1 VKPHHPAEVDPTPP
15 NGIMGSEADTRPGMK
30 RLLHDSSVYLIANV
44 AQKIIGFVMIP
55 FYASYLSAEQY
66 GVLNLLE
73 LATTIVAI
81 GFGLQALGQALT
93 RVYHDQTEEPAR
105 REVVSTAVL
114 GTIALAGVIAL
125 LASAAAGPIADLVS
139 LPGQA
144 GLLRLAFAAM
154 FTASITEV
162 AMVYE
167 RMQNRARFFLAY
179 SMVTLVAALGLNI
192 GLIGGAHLGVWGF
205 VISKLVVTSAG
216 SVYLVGRILREV
228 GSAWRATIARAL
240 TRFAGPL
247 VLSGA
252 CYFAVH
258 FSDRLFLAHVSRAE
272 VGVYAMAYNFA
283 FLLSILIGDSFN
295 KSWSVSFY
303 GLSSGDG
310 WQRRFVD
317 VGRWLIFTLGTAA
330 VGISLFGRDVLTLMV
345 PGSYYPPVLLL
356 PVLVFGYFLREVGD
370 FFNSMLLIGI
380 GSGLVGRIAL
390 AGAALNLALNAALIP
405 YFGIW
410 GAAWAT
416 FWTWAAY
423 CAVAWVFA
431 WRVHGVAMAPWP
443 LAVMLALSAVVLWL
457 QAMLAPSTA
466 VLRLA
471 ADCGL
476 FALFLGLACVAYLGA
491 QERRQ
496 MFALVRK
503 GVLF

>member
-1 VKPHHPAEVDPTPP
+1 MQPTI
-15 NGIMGSEADTRPGMK
+15 NGAMDTEADTRPGMK
-30 RLLHDSSVYLIANV
+30 RLLHDSSWYLVANV

-81 GFGLQALGQALT
+81 GFGLQAMGQALT
-93 RVYHDQTEEPAR
+93 RIYHDQTGEAER
-105 REVVSTAVL
+105 RNVVSTAVL
-114 GTIALAGVIAL
+114 GTIALAGAIAA
-125 LASAAAGPIADLVS
+125 LASLAAGPIADLVS

-162 AMVYE
+162 ALVYE

-205 VISKLVVTSAG
+205 VYSKLVVTSAG
-216 SVYLVGRILREV
+216 SVYLVARILREV
-228 GSAWRATIARAL
+228 GSAWRAAIARAL
-240 TRFAGPL
+240 ARFATPL

-252 CYFAVH
+252 CYFAIH
-258 FSDRLFLAHVSRAE
+258 FSDRLFLAHISRAE
-272 VGVYAMAYNFA
+272 VGVYSLAYNFA
-283 FLLSILIGDSFN
+283 FLLSILIGDSFS

-303 GLSSGDG
+303 GLSSGEG
-310 WQRRFVD
+310 WQGRFVE

-345 PGSYYPPVLLL
+345 PSAYYPPMLLL

-405 YFGIW
+405 HFGIW

-416 FWTWAAY
+416 FGTWAAY
-423 CAVAWVFA
+423 CAVAWLFA

-443 LAVMLALSAVVLWL
+443 LALMLALSCLVLWL
-457 QAMLAPSTA
+457 QAIVQPSAA

-471 ADCGL
+471 TDCVLFTLFLVLAGIVYLGAHERRQL
-476 FALFLGLACVAYLGA
+476 FALA
-491 QERRQ
+491 
-496 MFALVRK
+496 RK
-503 GVLF
+503 VVLF